1 MMPFVGKANH
11 KKNLDHALD
20 GKLSFMSQAPLESQN
35 ALCSTSP
42 SSDSCGV
49 LPSFCYSMDML
60 SPPCLSSRNL
70 PSETIP
76 SELDAELHAY
86 EEASSSMPQ
95 MTFCNPVYDCDSGR
109 GNSESVARPGTFPC
123 DTDEDQ
129 RASVFHGSAS
139 IRNHLDDYRE
149 LGSDNKSN
157 GSFSQTGPH
166 IVEHPDVRE
175 NGVHQKDA
183 SVIADS
189 SKDSLQV
196 AKLSKKMVS
205 FQRMLDELKKTI
217 ESSSIHVQEQVDICD
232 TRLKDIETQLS
243 EVKKKTYSDLEDLKG
258 YVRQQPG
265 GKNVNCCNQSIE
277 EKLHSKME
285 ECYLNFRN
293 FQKEIESWISKLEE
307 HLRRKVEDA
316 LAICGE
322 KYSRTIKEGIEK
334 LEPHRIL
341 ELGNPKKEMGVRL
354 CLQENKKE
362 LELVVE
368 EVLSKQLSHLL
379 KTFFAEDRESHQIK
393 NDVRYLQNE
402 NEMNLKARVEVQKH
416 SETLSHLKRSLQNI
430 RNEGI
435 QVKLLADDIKKKT
448 SLRFHDMRMS
458 IDMLKLEAV
467 ECKNRIL
474 GLEKLIS
481 AEPNVDPRENVKN
494 LHNLRMRPSPS
505 KFYFSVSERS

>member
-1 MMPFVGKANH
+1 
-11 KKNLDHALD
+11 
-20 GKLSFMSQAPLESQN
+20 
-35 ALCSTSP
+35 
-42 SSDSCGV
+42 
-49 LPSFCYSMDML
+49 
-60 SPPCLSSRNL
+60 
-70 PSETIP
+70 
-76 SELDAELHAY
+76 
-86 EEASSSMPQ
+86 
-95 MTFCNPVYDCDSGR
+95 
-109 GNSESVARPGTFPC
+109 
-123 DTDEDQ
+123 
-129 RASVFHGSAS
+129 
-139 IRNHLDDYRE
+139 
-149 LGSDNKSN
+149 
-157 GSFSQTGPH
+157 
-166 IVEHPDVRE
+166 
-175 NGVHQKDA
+175 
-183 SVIADS
+183 
-189 SKDSLQV
+189 
-196 AKLSKKMVS
+196 MVS
-205 FQRMLDELKKTI
+205 FQRMLDKLKKTI

-265 GKNVNCCNQSIE
+265 GKNVNCCNHSIE

-316 LAICGE
+316 LAICRE

-354 CLQENKKE
+354 CPQENKKE

-379 KTFFAEDRESHQIK
+379 KTFFAEKDRESHQIK

-416 SETLSHLKRSLQNI
+416 SKTLSHLKRSLQNI

-448 SLRFHDMRMS
+448 SFRFHDMRMS
-458 IDMLKLEAV
+458 TDMFKLEVV

-505 KFYFSVSERS
+505 KFDFSVSKRS